1 MIMIE
6 NYFINL
12 NPIFKYTILFITLYE
27 SFRKTSSIDGS
38 LPASASNLKMSMGI
52 IPTGFTYLNP
62 YPTGQI
68 STHTWPHTHPRV
80 GDRYRTHT
88 RVGKWVP
95 ADSPYSH
102 VLLKT

>member
-1 MIMIE
+1 MKVSAR
-6 NYFINL
+6 
-12 NPIFKYTILFITLYE
+12 PAQ
-27 SFRKTSSIDGS
+27 SDGS